1 MRTAPDTVRPRPV
14 LLAIGITVAAGGLVV
29 AWAALLRHARPAPV
43 VAAAPPASSIVGPS
57 PALEARARAERAL
70 TEWSWVDRERGVVTM
85 PIDEAM
91 ALVAAGAP

>member
-1 MRTAPDTVRPRPV
+1 MRTAPDTVAPRPV
-14 LLAIGITVAAGGLVV
+14 LLAIGVTVAAGALVV
-29 AWAALLRHARPAPV
+29 AWAAGLRHARPAPDI
-43 VAAAPPASSIVGPS
+43 AAAPPAPPSVGPS

-91 ALVAAGAP
+91 AVVASGAP